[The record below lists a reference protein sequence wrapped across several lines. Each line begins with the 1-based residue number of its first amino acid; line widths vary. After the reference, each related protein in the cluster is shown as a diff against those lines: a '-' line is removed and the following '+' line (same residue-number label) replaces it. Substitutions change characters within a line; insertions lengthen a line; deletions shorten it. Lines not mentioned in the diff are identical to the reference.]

1 MQDNV
6 LQSLKAERKQKVIVE
21 DYTKKQRNLAIKI
34 SVKKI
39 KPYLTKKGRNFVT
52 TTFTKVDNK
61 VIYMISWRWLKKYFL
76 KNIVFGVN
84 RWSTY
89 AMMKV
94 NGISDLFENVI
105 KLLTI
110 IQVYIQ

>member
-1 MQDNV
+1 M
-6 LQSLKAERKQKVIVE
+6 AM
-21 DYTKKQRNLAIKI
+21 T
-34 SVKKI
+34 
-39 KPYLTKKGRNFVT
+39 
-52 TTFTKVDNK
+52 
-61 VIYMISWRWLKKYFL
+61 KKYFL

>member
-1 MQDNV
+1 M
-6 LQSLKAERKQKVIVE
+6 AM
-21 DYTKKQRNLAIKI
+21 TKKI
-34 SVKKI
+34 
-39 KPYLTKKGRNFVT
+39 F
-52 TTFTKVDNK
+52 
-61 VIYMISWRWLKKYFL
+61 LKKF
-76 KNIVFGVN
+76 VFGVN

-94 NGISDLFENVI
+94 NGISDLVEKVI